1 LLFSILKQ
9 FETVE
14 SLYYVGRQALRPPH
28 LAAEVPVAKSSD
40 SLRIESFN
48 FPELLSQEGGLC
60 HMPDILE
67 KKPTSI
73 LEIQLNSEL
82 SLRQRAQRLARLGS
96 WRFNLET
103 QELQRSKEVY
113 DITGLPF
120 GSTQS
125 LDEVI
130 KNFDKDDISS
140 ITRAF
145 KFCIEDRKP
154 GMAELRMTTKDKLR
168 YLLVHFEGE
177 FDEVGCA
184 THIVGAVQDITDL
197 RRVEEESRKF
207 EAQVRQSQK
216 LESLGV
222 LAGGIAHDFN
232 NLLMGILGNAD
243 LALLDLAPES
253 PARQSIFAI
262 ETAAKRAADLAR
274 QMLAYSGKG
283 RFVIKRLDLRKLIEE
298 MMHLLKTSVS
308 KKAVLKFEFADNVP
322 PIEADAAQI
331 RQIVLNLV
339 INASEAIGEKSGVIF
354 IRTGALDCDADYLK
368 DTYLENSAPAEGTYS
383 YIEISDTGGGMDKDT
398 LSKIFDPFFTT
409 KFTGRGLG
417 LAAVLGIVRGHRAA
431 VKVYSELKK
440 GTTFKVLFPSNKG
453 PVSDTDGLSS
463 LQVDNRLQGKLVMLV
478 DDEET
483 VRTVGQSMLERLG
496 CRAVTAEDGRIA
508 LAIFRKNPSEFDCVI
523 LDLTMPHMDGEECFR
538 ELRRIRK
545 DITVVLSSGYN
556 EQDLL
561 DRFAGKGLAGFIQ
574 KPYKTD
580 KLRTK
585 LLEALTRFSDGG

>member
-1 LLFSILKQ
+1 MS
-9 FETVE
+9 
-14 SLYYVGRQALRPPH
+14 
-28 LAAEVPVAKSSD
+28 
-40 SLRIESFN
+40 
-48 FPELLSQEGGLC
+48 
-60 HMPDILE
+60 DILG
-67 KKPTSI
+67 KKPTSV

-96 WRFNLET
+96 WRFNLKT
-103 QELQRSKEVY
+103 RELQRSKEVNEILGIPLASFPVLE
-113 DITGLPF
+113 DLLAI
-120 GSTQS
+120 
-125 LDEVI
+125 
-130 KNFDKDDISS
+130 FDRDDIEAV
-140 ITRAF
+140 TRAF
-145 KFCIEDRKP
+145 KFCIDGRSP
-154 GMAELRMTTKDKLR
+154 GMSELRIVAQDKPR
-168 YLLVHFEGE
+168 DLLLHFEGE
-177 FDEVGCA
+177 YDETGRA
-184 THIVGAVQDITDL
+184 THIVGAVQDITAL
-197 RRVEEESRKF
+197 RKAEEENRKF
-207 EAQVRQSQK
+207 EAQVRQAQK

-283 RFVIKRLDLRKLIEE
+283 RFVIKRLDLQKLLEE
-298 MMHLLKTSVS
+298 MTHLLKTSVS
-308 KKAVLKFEFADNVP
+308 KKAVLKFEFADHVP

-331 RQIVLNLV
+331 RQIILNLV
-339 INASEAIGEKSGVIF
+339 VNASEAIGDKSGVISV
-354 IRTGALDCDADYLK
+354 RTGAYDCDADYLA
-368 DTYLENSAPAEGTYS
+368 DTYLESADLPEGTYS
-383 YIEISDTGGGMDKDT
+383 YIEISDTGGGMDRDT

-440 GTTFKVLFPSNKG
+440 GTTFKVLFPADKG
-453 PVSDTDGLSS
+453 PVSETDGLSS
-463 LQVDNRLQGKLVMLV
+463 VQIDNRLQGKLVLLV

-483 VRTVGQSMLERLG
+483 VRAVGKSMLERLG
-496 CRAVTAEDGRIA
+496 CKAVTAEDGRVG
-508 LAIFRKNPSEFDCVI
+508 LAIFRNAPQEFDCVI

-545 DITVVLSSGYN
+545 DIIVVLSSGYN
-556 EQDLL
+556 EQDLI

-580 KLRTK
+580 KLRSK
-585 LLEALTRFSDGG
+585 LLEALTRFLDE